1 MGTSQSHKLLKS
13 PAWSNAKKTMTGVA
27 LNPTPSNIGKFMRA
41 FSDAVSSSS
50 PQHFGNRGGAILGNF
65 LDLVNSTKL
74 NAEKFL
80 GIPIQEFEG
89 KSKDEILIEI
99 YDKLV
104 EINPSNPDDIAAQAA
119 LDVLLSEIFSQ
130 SEDIKDIRNALRN
143 ATDEDLERWIIEFE
157 ITYVLEYNAELFQSH
172 IFSKDKNPQEVFRNI
187 KSYLRQE
194 ISDKFSDSNSKP
206 LSFFLSNKEEIAN
219 LTEKI
224 LKIWKQE

>member
-13 PAWSNAKKTMTGVA
+13 PSWSNAKKSMTGVA
-27 LNPTPSNIGKFMRA
+27 VNPTPSNIGKFMRA
-41 FSDAVSSSS
+41 FSDAVSSTS
-50 PQHFGNRGGAILGNF
+50 PHHFGNRGGVILGNF
-65 LDLVNSTKL
+65 LDLVNGAKL
-74 NAEKFL
+74 NPEKFL

-99 YDKLV
+99 YDKLA
-104 EINPSNPDDIAAQAA
+104 ETNPSSPDDIAAQAA

-143 ATDEDLERWIIEFE
+143 ATDEDLERWTIEFE
-157 ITYVLEYNAELFQSH
+157 ITYILEYNAELFQSH
-172 IFSKDKNPQEVFRNI
+172 IFSKDRNPQEVFRNI

-194 ISDKFSDSNSKP
+194 ISDKFSDCNSKP
-206 LSFFLSNKEEIAN
+206 LSSFLSNKEEIAN

-224 LKIWKQE
+224 LKIWKLE